1 MQNKKYSLRRRL
13 LARVAVP
20 LFFLLAIGGIGTF
33 MLARHMGSIVYD
45 HWLFDSAMTM
55 AAQLKTHGAEVVL
68 DLPKTA
74 IEMFEWD
81 STDRIYEEV
90 RSQKKGTIFLNATFP
105 APPATEH
112 FDEPVY
118 YDAIINQLPVRVV
131 AVNVVNPA
139 DSMDVIHI
147 QVAET
152 RNKRGTLVK
161 ETLLLSMP
169 FLLGLLLAAGIFIW
183 FAITSSLNTLDKIA
197 IRLADYEPE
206 NLMPVEDTNIPS
218 EVSPLVSAL
227 NKLIGKLSLA
237 QNAQRRFVS
246 NAAHQLRT
254 PLATLQV
261 QTERALREFD
271 PLKHSEA
278 LSHVLNAVTRLRH
291 VVRQI
296 LTLARSEHK
305 DESGTGTAAPVQ
317 VDLTVLAR
325 EELERWADVA
335 ISRNIDL
342 GYEGPETGIEVAG
355 DPHLLRELIGN
366 LVDNAIRYGRQDGI
380 VTLGLT
386 DSPVTLY
393 VDDDG
398 AGIPLEERSLVMDRF
413 YRRSESHGE
422 GCGLG
427 LAIAQEIAA
436 RHGAQLNI
444 TDSPLNSG
452 SRFFV
457 VFPSRVVDQ
466 A

>member
-13 LARVAVP
+13 LIRVAVP

-33 MLARHMGSIVYD
+33 MLSRHIGSIVYD
-45 HWLFDSAMTM
+45 RWLFDSAMTL
-55 AAQLKTHGAEVVL
+55 AAQLKSHGSDVAL

-90 RSQKKGTIFLNATFP
+90 RSHKKGGIFFNAEFP
-105 APPATEH
+105 APPATNNLN
-112 FDEPVY
+112 EPVY
-118 YDAIINQLPVRVV
+118 YNTIINQLPVRVV
-131 AVNVVNPA
+131 AVNVANPA
-139 DSMDVIHI
+139 DATDVIRI

-152 RNKRGTLVK
+152 RNKRGTLVM
-161 ETLLLSMP
+161 ETLQLLMP
-169 FLLGLLLAAGIFIW
+169 FQLGLLLAAGLFLW
-183 FAITSSLNTLDKIA
+183 FAVTSSFSKLDKIA
-197 IRLADYEPE
+197 VQLANYEPE
-206 NLMPVEDTNIPS
+206 NLVPVEDSNMPS
-218 EVSPLVSAL
+218 EVSTLVGAL
-227 NKLIGKLSLA
+227 NMLIGKLSLA
-237 QNAQRRFVS
+237 QGAQRRFVS

-271 PLKHSEA
+271 SHKHSEA
-278 LSHVLNAVTRLRH
+278 LSHVLLAVTRLRH
-291 VVRQI
+291 VVHQI
-296 LTLARSEHK
+296 LTLAQSEHK
-305 DESGTGTAAPVQ
+305 DESGAGTTGPVQ
-317 VDLTVLAR
+317 VDLVVLAR
-325 EELERWADVA
+325 EELECWADAA

-342 GYEGPETGIEVAG
+342 GYEGPETGIKVAG

-366 LVDNAIRYGRQDGI
+366 LVDNAIRYGRQGGI

-386 DSPVTLY
+386 SSPVTLY

-398 AGIPLEERSLVMDRF
+398 PGIPLEERALVMDRF
-413 YRRSESHGE
+413 YRQPESNGE

-457 VFPSRVVDQ
+457 IFPGRIVDQ